1 MTSRSSEELRP
12 AELGAFAA
20 NARTPKLR
28 RNSARAVMI
37 GVCAFLALAATPFP
51 SENAAPSSLAVGAS
65 GVRARHE
72 IPANVTVLA
81 FVYPEGNRLRMLV
94 RVPLEAI
101 RDIEF
106 PLSGPGYLDLEQV
119 PPLLRDA
126 ARLWIADYV
135 SLFENDA
142 ALDTA
147 RILATRI
154 SLPSDR
160 SFSRWEDALAHV
172 TGPPLAAE
180 TRLVWQQALLDI
192 LLEYPIAS
200 DSARFAIQPAFA
212 HLGIRTLT
220 VLRFRLPAGGERIF
234 QFVGDPGL
242 VRLDPRWHQA
252 AWRFIKLGF
261 FHILDGIDHILFVLC
276 LVIPVRRFRPL
287 IAIVTAF
294 TVAHSITLVASAFG
308 LAPSALWFP
317 PLIETLIA
325 LSIVWMAFENIVGA
339 NIGRRWLVAF
349 AFGLVHGF
357 GFSFLLRESMQFA
370 GAHLFTSLLSFNI
383 GVEFGQLIVLLVLVP
398 TLNLL
403 FRYVVAERIGTILL
417 SALVAHTAWHWMTDR
432 GRTLAQYDYSLPVL
446 NAAGVAALLR
456 FLMLL
461 VIVIGA
467 VWLLWMGFER
477 VLKQNNEREPV
488 PSPRRLDSG

>member
-1 MTSRSSEELRP
+1 MPKPRRN
-12 AELGAFAA
+12 G
-20 NARTPKLR
+20 ARTM
-28 RNSARAVMI
+28 MI
-37 GVCAFLALAATPFP
+37 GLSAFFVLAATPFA
-51 SENAAPSSLAVGAS
+51 SEYAAPAS
-65 GVRARHE
+65 PASESVAARGVRAAVARASHE

-81 FVYPEGNRLRMLV
+81 FVHPDGNRLRLLV

-119 PPLLRDA
+119 RPLLREA

-135 SLFENDA
+135 RLFENDA

-147 RILATRI
+147 RITATRI

-172 TGPPLAAE
+172 TGPPLAAD
-180 TRLVWQQALLDI
+180 TRLVWQQALLDV
-192 LLEYPIAS
+192 LLEYPIVA

-220 VLRFRLPAGGERIF
+220 VLRFRLPAGGERVF
-234 QFVGDPGL
+234 QFMGDPGI

-252 AWRFIKLGF
+252 AWRFVKLGF

-276 LVIPVRRFRPL
+276 LVIPVRRVRPL

-308 LAPSALWFP
+308 LAPNALWFP

-339 NIGRRWLVAF
+339 KIGRRWLVAF

-357 GFSFLLRESMQFA
+357 GFSFFLRESMQFA

-383 GVEFGQLIVLLVLVP
+383 GVEFGQLLVLLVLVP

-403 FRYVVAERIGTILL
+403 FRYVVAERMGTILL

-432 GRTLAQYDYSLPVL
+432 GRTLAEYDYTLHVL
-446 NAAGVAALLR
+446 NAAGVATLLR
-456 FLMLL
+456 LLMLL

-467 VWLLWMGFER
+467 VWLLWLGFER

-488 PSPRRLDSG
+488 PSPRRLDST